1 MLKVMAGQNTVAPLR
16 TGREAWGLFPEP
28 VAVGQV
34 VEMHV
39 FSDAFLDAKRD
50 RPFLTGEVIRC
61 QVVRLKGQPSP
72 TEYEADF
79 RLAPA

>member
-1 MLKVMAGQNTVAPLR
+1 MLKVTAGQNTVAPLR
-16 TGREAWGLFPEP
+16 NGNEGWGLFPEP
-28 VAVGQV
+28 VAVGQM

-39 FSDAFLDAKRD
+39 FSDVFLDAK
-50 RPFLTGEVIRC
+50 PSPPVLTGEVIRC
-61 QVVRLKGQPSP
+61 EVVRLKEQHSP